1 MPDGERDGM
10 KGYRA
15 YVCPEHGIVQGDD
28 HECGN
33 RVETADLV
41 TADVVRDRNA
51 RIARLEAQLA
61 GAVSRAEKAEAGMHS
76 VLLAYRV
83 KELECQRLRE
93 QVDDLSLPRED
104 DRG

>member
-10 KGYRA
+10 KRSRTLSVVECPKHGPLAPTRVPGKQVVCGRCRA
-15 YVCPEHGIVQGDD
+15 ALAEVQYVPLTDYQG
-28 HECGN
+28 
-33 RVETADLV
+33 T
-41 TADVVRDRNA
+41 
-51 RIARLEAQLA
+51 
-61 GAVSRAEKAEAGMHS
+61 VSRAEEAEAGMHS